1 MVKRRSGGEGGL
13 GAECFSFFIFIF
25 FFFRRAE
32 RTSSLVYKRA
42 VYKRGCHVVKTTA
55 ELAAGVGRME
65 ACSSNTRRV
74 LEKRVATLG
83 PTLSLDGNVPEWRIT
98 CRDISTLRFS

>member
-1 MVKRRSGGEGGL
+1 MVKRRSGGRGGGWGL
-13 GAECFSFFIFIF
+13 SVSLFLFLF

-42 VYKRGCHVVKTTA
+42 VYKRGCHVVKTRA

-83 PTLSLDGNVPEWRIT
+83 PTLSLDGNVPE
-98 CRDISTLRFS
+98 